1 MDRQQLKQLLLDVM
15 ERSVGERIED
25 VSDDQ
30 NLRDSL
36 KLDSIDLLSM
46 AIELQSQL
54 DIRLEAADF
63 ERIITVG
70 DLLDLVQERFKAV
83 KKAA

>member
-25 VSDDQ
+25 VSEDQ
-30 NLRDSL
+30 NLREGL

-46 AIELQSQL
+46 AIELQSQMNIHL
-54 DIRLEAADF
+54 DAEDF
-63 ERIITVG
+63 EKIVTVG
-70 DLLDLVQERFKAV
+70 DLMDLVLERAKSAR
-83 KKAA
+83 KAA